1 MPKKNQK
8 NEKKPGS
15 EVVYAPSRPQYI
27 TDAIVSNY
35 MPYAMSVI
43 VSRAIPEID
52 GFKPSHRKLLYSM
65 YKMGLMNSNAPYTK
79 SSTVVGQAM
88 HLNPHG
94 DASIYETM
102 VRLTRGHDALLHPFI
117 DSKGSFGKHYSSDMA
132 YAASRYTNVRLD
144 QFCNEI
150 FDGIDKDAVDMIPNY
165 DNTTEEPTLLPTTF
179 PNILVSANSGIAVGL
194 ASNICSFNL
203 AEICDATVLI
213 LKRPHIECERLLDVI
228 KGPDFSCGG
237 YLIYDRE
244 ALKEIYETG
253 HGSFRLR
260 SRYVYDS
267 KENCID
273 ILEIPYSTSLESI
286 LDKIAELVKD
296 GKLKEIVDFRDET
309 DLDGFKL
316 TIDLRRGADPEM
328 LMRKLFK
335 LTTLEDTFGCNF
347 NVLIDGSPRLLGI
360 KGILEEW
367 ISFRLKCLGR
377 EMRFELNKLKDKL
390 HLLVGLAA
398 IMLDIDLAIKIIRDT
413 KLDKDVV
420 PNLMT
425 GFDIDEIQA
434 EYVANIRL
442 RSLNHEY
449 ITGRISEITEL
460 QEKIAE
466 IEAVLS
472 DESKMKAII
481 IEQLT
486 AIKKKYGKK
495 RKTDILLPSDV
506 VEYNE
511 EDYIEN
517 YDAKLY
523 LTEQGYF
530 KKIKL
535 ASLRMSDAQ
544 ALKEGDAIRCELD
557 SDNNGELLF
566 FTDKGQIYRS
576 RVSEFE
582 VCKASVLG
590 EFIAA
595 KLSYDENEHTVGM
608 LALPDIE
615 KESGNIVYVFKN
627 GKAVKIPIDAY
638 KTKAIRK
645 KLVKAFYAEQ
655 ETVGIYYETEPLD
668 ILLVSDNGRA
678 LVVNTSELP
687 IKSTRTSCGVTVMTL
702 KAKHYISSA
711 LNVTERATDI
721 LKRYRKNIPSSG
733 ANLTDK
739 DAETLSIPMSTD
751 N

>member
-1 MPKKNQK
+1 
-8 NEKKPGS
+8 
-15 EVVYAPSRPQYI
+15 
-27 TDAIVSNY
+27 
-35 MPYAMSVI
+35 
-43 VSRAIPEID
+43 
-52 GFKPSHRKLLYSM
+52 M
-65 YKMGLMNSNAPYTK
+65 YKMGLMNPNAPYTK

-117 DSKGSFGKHYSSDMA
+117 DSKGSFGKHYSSEMA

-144 QFCNEI
+144 AFCNEI
-150 FDGIDKDAVDMIPNY
+150 FGGIDKDAVDMIPNY
-165 DNTTEEPTLLPTTF
+165 DNTTEEPTLLPTAF

-253 HGSFRLR
+253 HGSFKLR

-273 ILEIPYSTSLESI
+273 IMEIPYSTSMEAI
-286 LDKIAELVKD
+286 LDKISELVKD

-316 TIDLRRGADPEM
+316 TIDLRRGTDPDM

-347 NVLIDGSPRLLGI
+347 NVLIDGSPKLLGI

-367 ISFRLKCLGR
+367 ISFRLRSLGR
-377 EMRFELNKLKDKL
+377 EMNFELKKLKDKL

-434 EYVANIRL
+434 EYVANIKL

-460 QEKIAE
+460 QEKIAD
-466 IEAVLS
+466 IEAILS
-472 DESKMKAII
+472 DESRMKAII
-481 IEQLT
+481 VEQLN

-495 RKTDILLPSDV
+495 RKTDILLSTDV

-535 ASLRMSDAQ
+535 ASLRISDTQ
-544 ALKEGDAIRCELD
+544 ALKEGDTIRCEID
-557 SDNNGELLF
+557 SDNNEELLF

-590 EFIAA
+590 EFIAG
-595 KLSYDENEHTVGM
+595 KLAYDENEHTVGM
-608 LALPDIE
+608 LAFKDIE
-615 KESGNIVYVFKN
+615 NENGNIVYVFKN
-627 GKAVKIPIDAY
+627 GKAVRIPIASY
-638 KTKAIRK
+638 KTKAVRK
-645 KLVKAFYAEQ
+645 KLVKAFYADQ
-655 ETVGIYYETEPLD
+655 DIVGIYYETEPLD
-668 ILLVSDNGRA
+668 IMLVSDNRRA
-678 LVVNTSELP
+678 LVVNTGDLP
-687 IKSTRTSCGVTVMTL
+687 LKTTRTSCGATVITL
-702 KAKHYISSA
+702 KAKHYIDST
-711 LNVTERATDI
+711 LNVTGRLPDV
-721 LKRYRKNIPSSG
+721 LKKYRKNIPSSG
-733 ANLTDK
+733 ANLIDK
-739 DAETLSIPMSTD
+739 DAQTLSLPLSVEG
-751 N
+751 